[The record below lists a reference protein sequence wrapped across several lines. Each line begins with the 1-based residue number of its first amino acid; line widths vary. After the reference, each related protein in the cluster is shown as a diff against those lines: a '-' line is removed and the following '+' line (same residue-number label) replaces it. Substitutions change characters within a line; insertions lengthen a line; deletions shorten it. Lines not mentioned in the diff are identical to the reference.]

1 MPQLVAD
8 LDNLQVQWGY
18 SDGKKVADLLVW
30 NAEMTEILKTVR
42 ISNKV
47 AEILAE
53 HGMSSGS

>member
-8 LDNLQVQWGY
+8 LDNLQIQW
-18 SDGKKVADLLVW
+18 SHAEGKRVADLLVW
-30 NAEMTEILKTVR
+30 NPEMTEVLKTVR

-47 AEILAE
+47 AEILTE